1 MEMKHKSELWHHRF
15 HTHKNAQNHP
25 YFFGSYLW
33 LKMID
38 FDWNCVIMKKKKK
51 QMIDFDVFN
60 FEKGG

>member
-1 MEMKHKSELWHHRF
+1 VCAGEKTIAVGFDCCAMEMKHKSELWHHRF

-38 FDWNCVIMKKKKK
+38 FD
-51 QMIDFDVFN
+51 
-60 FEKGG
+60 